1 MKQYKKPCVCSMK
14 GGYAAVPA
22 AVLAAL
28 PTVVGAA
35 SAVGVAAVG
44 ATTAAKAVKQ
54 YGDFRNVISSDSL
67 DPVVLI

>member
-1 MKQYKKPCVCSMK
+1 MKQYKKPYVCSMK

-22 AVLAAL
+22 SVIAAL
-28 PTVVGAA
+28 PAVVGTSA
-35 SAVGVAAVG
+35 AVGVAAVN

-67 DPVVLI
+67 EPVVLI